1 MPFKLQTRQDTG
13 WGLIFRLNKIM
24 EKVERDIENGDM
36 NRWNLHLD
44 RIFAN
49 ITFKNEE
56 ELVKDENGKIT
67 DVKLSKNDTDVF
79 ALFHQKIENQ
89 KRKIVEAKLL
99 EENKVMITRELNK
112 LYSILLM
119 KDIWIRKLMFKLKL
133 YLREGESDPRKAIY
147 SG

>member
-1 MPFKLQTRQDTG
+1 MSFKFQSRQDTG
-13 WGLIFRLNKIM
+13 WGLIYRLNNIM
-24 EKVERDIENGDM
+24 AKVERDIENGDM

-49 ITFKNEE
+49 ITFKSEA
-56 ELVKDENGKIT
+56 ELIKDENGKIT
-67 DVKLSKNDTDVF
+67 DVKLSKDDTDVF
-79 ALFHQKIENQ
+79 TLFHQKIESQ
-89 KRKIVEAKLL
+89 KRRIVEAKTL
-99 EENKVMITRELNK
+99 EENKVQITKEMNK

-119 KDIWIRKLMFKLKL
+119 KDIWTRKLMFKLKL